1 MIEVMRPVTSLVLI
15 LSRIFFF
22 LVVDRLI
29 KYM

>member
-15 LSRIFFF
+15 LSRIFF